1 LAAFAKGLR
10 KSFNPIA
17 RKELGTLLLKLKE
30 KKQITDEVF
39 LALDA
44 FDYCYKLEEVL
55 EDIKVGLKEKNTV
68 GKTNTIDWVIKSL
81 KKDRE
86 QTEKIADKLIGMIV
100 ELTDDADKGV
110 RESSMKLFGYF
121 ISQVGE
127 EKFSKFFSKMT
138 GPKQKTIMKFSA
150 DYQDG
155 EEKQSPPPKGKQ
167 AAVPERA
174 SVIVKPPT
182 KMEGQDNPKAADVKP
197 KKLLK
202 QGTMDESRIDDS
214 TTQKAGRGTVK
225 ASIVPVIEN
234 PKLSEPNMNYD
245 DACAKL
251 ESLEFESSIIESLNN
266 NQWEQKNK
274 GLLRAF
280 EWLADNLNYSEEIMI
295 ILRHTTKGFTFSNP
309 NFNKE
314 IFSSIMEASEAIEF
328 KKQLFC
334 EPNVRLMVEFCIE
347 RFNDKNFLSKIINLM
362 VRACSTVN
370 PKAIISTLIELVKK
384 KTFNAKL
391 SESLNDFLAKMITT
405 LTTNYLPITDLIDFS
420 KYTFDQKNGSIRKIG
435 TTIICQLYSMIG
447 NKVKDFLTDINQ
459 NVMKSIDAELKKITV
474 NTKIIPTIEIFG
486 AKPADLKIMEPNQ
499 AIPQFDIGS
508 SLISLIPNLDH
519 TNYQNRKEA
528 LESGLELLGKA
539 LYNIKPVGLENFIQI
554 AAKRIEDSH
563 KTVMKLGLEF
573 AGDLAKSLG
582 KSFKPH
588 LKLFSTALIKNL
600 TDKQAQVREEALK
613 SITKIYENV
622 DEEHI
627 INALLASLASENSE
641 LKQECLNFLNSHE
654 EGLYA
659 ADIKS
664 AIEPTLKGLESKI
677 KPLKDSFE
685 QFLKISINAK
695 GEDIYLKPAKSMGPA
710 TVKTL
715 QYFLDKFAGKE
726 VAQDFDR
733 TAQKG
738 EKLREREDTKRSI
751 TPNKSKTIEK
761 PGTTIFIPDPIKE
774 TLDAHTNSIPG
785 AIPQFA
791 ALNEKDKV
799 NSILSVHL
807 YNRRTQTKGRRVV
820 LGGDWT
826 HRQKPC

>member
-1 LAAFAKGLR
+1 VLAAFAKGLR
-10 KSFNPIA
+10 KNFNPIA
-17 RKELGTLLLKLKE
+17 RKELSTLLLKLKE

-44 FDYCYKLEEVL
+44 FDHCYKLEEVL
-55 EDIKVGLKEKNTV
+55 EDIKTGLKEKNTV

-81 KKDRE
+81 KKDPE
-86 QTEKIADKLIGMIV
+86 QTEKIADKLIAMIV
-100 ELTDDADKGV
+100 ELTEDADKGV
-110 RESSMKLFGYF
+110 REASMKLFGYF

-138 GPKQKTIMKFSA
+138 GPKQKTIMKFAA
-150 DYQDG
+150 DFQDG
-155 EEKQSPPPKGKQ
+155 EEKQSAPPKGKQ
-167 AAVPERA
+167 PAVPERA
-174 SVIVKPPT
+174 SVVGKPPA
-182 KMEGQDNPKAADVKP
+182 KAEAQENPKTVDGKP
-197 KKLLK
+197 KKPLR
-202 QGTMDESRIDDS
+202 QSTMDESKIEDS
-214 TTQKAGRGTVK
+214 TTQKAGRGTIK

-234 PKLSEPNMNYD
+234 PKLSEPNTNYD

-251 ESLEFESSIIESLNN
+251 ESMEFESSIIESLSN
-266 NQWEQKNK
+266 NQWEQKK
-274 GLLRAF
+274 VGLLKAF

-295 ILRHTTKGFTFSNP
+295 VLRHTTKGFTFSNP

-370 PKAIISTLIELVKK
+370 PKAIISTMIELVKK

-405 LTTNYLPITDLIDFS
+405 LTTNYLPITDLVDFS

-447 NKVKDFLTDINQ
+447 NKVKDFLADINQ
-459 NVMKSIDAELKKITV
+459 NVMKSLDVELKKITV
-474 NTKIIPTIEIFG
+474 NTKIIPTIEIYG
-486 AKPADLKIMEPNQ
+486 AKPADLKNMEPSQ

-519 TNYQNRKEA
+519 SNYQNRKEA
-528 LESGLELLGKA
+528 LESGLELLEKA
-539 LYNIKPVGLENFIQI
+539 LYNIKPVGLENFIPI

-582 KSFKPH
+582 KAFKPH
-588 LKLFSTALIKNL
+588 LKLFSSPLIKSL
-600 TDKQAQVREEALK
+600 CDKQAQVREEALK

-627 INALLASLASENSE
+627 ITALLASLSSENPE

-695 GEDIYLKPAKSMGPA
+695 GDDIYLKPAKSMGAA
-710 TVKTL
+710 TMKTL
-715 QYFLDKFAGKE
+715 QLYLDKFAGKE
-726 VAQDFDR
+726 VTQDIER

-738 EKLREREDTKRSI
+738 DRLKEKEESKRPV
-751 TPNKSKTIEK
+751 TPNKTKGIEK
-761 PGTTIFIPDPIKE
+761 PGTTVFIPGSRRDSI
-774 TLDAHTNSIPG
+774 DAGINSIPG

-791 ALNEKDKV
+791 CLYEKDKV
-799 NSILSVHL
+799 
-807 YNRRTQTKGRRVV
+807 TAT
-820 LGGDWT
+820 
-826 HRQKPC
+826 